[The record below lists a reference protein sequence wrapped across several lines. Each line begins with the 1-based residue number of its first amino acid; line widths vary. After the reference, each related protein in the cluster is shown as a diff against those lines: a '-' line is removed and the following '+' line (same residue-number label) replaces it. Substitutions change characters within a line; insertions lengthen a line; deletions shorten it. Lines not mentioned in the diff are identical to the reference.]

1 MDAGCRHRM
10 KGQGVGCGGCSARRR
25 SQRGL
30 GTRGASYSWIAH
42 RRVVH
47 LFVTLVDSHFVI
59 ASGFV
64 TSTRHKY
71 AQNQYIV

>member
-30 GTRGASYSWIAH
+30 GKLLVV
-42 RRVVH
+42 RR
-47 LFVTLVDSHFVI
+47 LV
-59 ASGFV
+59 G
-64 TSTRHKY
+64 
-71 AQNQYIV
+71 